1 MKVNIVEIVEEM
13 NKQASDW
20 VDEVHPH
27 VSYRAWHNYHK
38 TKFAEL
44 ILNEC
49 INQCEKTR
57 QLVWTVPLKDDEQ
70 VTAVICMIK
79 QHFGVEE

>member
-1 MKVNIVEIVEEM
+1 M
-13 NKQASDW
+13 NDKLFEVAEQLSKQASDW

-44 ILNEC
+44 IVREC
-49 INQCEKTR
+49 CDIVR
-57 QLVWTVPLKDDEQ
+57 YID
-70 VTAVICMIK
+70 AVEIK
-79 QHFGVEE
+79 KHFGVEE